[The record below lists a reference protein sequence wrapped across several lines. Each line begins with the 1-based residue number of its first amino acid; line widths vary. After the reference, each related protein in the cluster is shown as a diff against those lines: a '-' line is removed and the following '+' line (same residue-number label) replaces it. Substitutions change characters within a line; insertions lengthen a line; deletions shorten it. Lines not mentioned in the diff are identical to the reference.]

1 MSTEPNLGYSVAPAQ
16 RTTLPLPLGEG
27 ESSSARGEQEP
38 SRCSSICRTPSLSQ
52 RERARVRESGPELIN
67 SSRSVET
74 RNPLCPGRLSP
85 VATRRSFLQQS
96 SLGFGWL
103 AFTGLANRLAS
114 AEARRPL
121 SHFAA
126 RAKHVIFL
134 FMDGGVSHVD
144 TFDPK
149 PELTKRTGQSAQWR
163 ADELSQSINPSRKW
177 LKNQWE
183 FKQRGQSGLWVSDL
197 LPHIAG
203 VADELCVVRSMVGE
217 TPLHGA
223 QNLLLHT
230 GRSIGAAPS
239 LGSWVSYGLG
249 TANEQLP
256 GYVLLNNDWV
266 PNGGSQN
273 FASSFLPATHQATTV
288 RAKGTPVDNI
298 VPADAAALQRAKLDF
313 LRDQDSATAKS
324 LGGSDAIESAIKN
337 YETAAQMQSLV
348 PSLCDVSGE
357 SAATLK
363 LYGVDRPNDFDR
375 FYSLQCL
382 RARRMVEAGVRFIE
396 VTCPLTHN
404 NNAPWDQHGELRK
417 RHEENARI
425 TDQPV
430 AALLKDL
437 KARGLLDDT
446 LVLWA
451 GEMGRTPHSSGTD
464 GRDHHVS
471 GYTIFMAGGGVRG
484 GMTYGTTDEMGMSA
498 VENRVT
504 IHDLHATLLHQL
516 GLNHERLIFR
526 FGGRDQRLTDVHGRV
541 LTEILA

>member
-1 MSTEPNLGYSVAPAQ
+1 MSTEPGLSV
-16 RTTLPLPLGEG
+16 
-27 ESSSARGEQEP
+27 
-38 SRCSSICRTPSLSQ
+38 
-52 RERARVRESGPELIN
+52 
-67 SSRSVET
+67 
-74 RNPLCPGRLSP
+74 NPLCPGRRAG
-85 VATRRSFLQQS
+85 VTTRRSFLRQS

-103 AFTGLANRLAS
+103 AFAGLANRVAS
-114 AEARRPL
+114 AEARRAQA
-121 SHFAA
+121 HFAP

-149 PELTKRTGQSAQWR
+149 PELTKRTGQPAQWR
-163 ADELSQSINPSRKW
+163 PDELSQSVSANRKW

-197 LPHIAG
+197 LPHIAS

-249 TANEQLP
+249 TENEQLP

-273 FASSFLPATHQATTV
+273 FASSFLPATHQATPV
-288 RAKGTPVDNI
+288 RAKGRPVDNI
-298 VPADAAALQRAKLDF
+298 TPADTAEVQRAKLDF
-313 LRDQDSATAKS
+313 LREQDSATAQA

-337 YETAAQMQSLV
+337 YETAARMQSLV
-348 PSLCDVSGE
+348 PSLCDVTGE
-357 SAATLK
+357 SAETLR
-363 LYGVDRPNDFDR
+363 LYGVDRANDFDK
-375 FYSLQCL
+375 FYALQCL

-430 AALLKDL
+430 AALIRDL
-437 KARGLLDDT
+437 KARGLLDET
-446 LVLWA
+446 LVIWG
-451 GEMGRTPHSSGTD
+451 GEFGRTPMAEQTG
-464 GRDHHVS
+464 GRDHNP
-471 GYTIFMAGGGVRG
+471 GGFTMWMAGGGVRG
-484 GMTYGTTDEMGMSA
+484 GQSIGATDDLGLYA
-498 VENRVT
+498 VKDKLHV
-504 IHDLHATLLHQL
+504 HDLHATIMHLLGVDHTKLIYHHQ
-516 GLNHERLIFR
+516 GRPERI
-526 FGGRDQRLTDVHGRV
+526 DVNEGHAYTKIVG
-541 LTEILA
+541 